1 MKQFLSTL
9 AIVGILIFS
18 TTGASAKIWRL
29 NNSNGQTL
37 NPAINADFTGT
48 IQQAHDD
55 SRVQNGDT
63 LHVEQSSVSYGN
75 LNISKR
81 LVIIGPGYFMSENPK
96 TQVNKSYGAT
106 IGAISILGSV
116 ADYSVVS
123 GLTITGAMV
132 VGASKVIVE
141 NNYFAYT
148 NTTISVGS
156 GNSSAIDSVVF
167 RSNYFAFY
175 TTGGYF
181 GITTRPSTSGQI
193 TNFIFSNNIVTTT
206 NTWGLYLGSL
216 FSGIIRNN
224 TFYGSYNM
232 YVYNMYVVNNLSNY
246 INVYV
251 GGNGFENCVLEYNMG
266 INDNQYVIP
275 FQRNVNNVIT
285 NCVTN
290 TDQLLIGGTET
301 TDGQWALQPASPA
314 KGTGKGGADLGA
326 FGGSVPYVLSGLP
339 RVPNIYSLNIAP
351 INPGAT
357 SISVTV
363 SAKSN

>member
-75 LNISKR
+75 LSLSKR

-106 IGAISILGSV
+106 IGAISILGSG

-156 GNSSAIDSVVF
+156 GNSSTIDSVVL
-167 RSNYFAFY
+167 RSNYFAFNNSASY
-175 TTGGYF
+175 LGVG
-181 GITTRPSTSGQI
+181 TRASTSGQI

-206 NTWGLYLGSL
+206 NGWGLSLGSL

-224 TFYGSYNM
+224 TFYGYYNM
-232 YVYNMYVVNNLSNY
+232 SVTNMYVVNNLSNY
-246 INVYV
+246 PSSGVA
-251 GGNGFENCVLEYNMG
+251 GNGFVNCVLEYNMG
-266 INDNQYVIP
+266 VNDNQYVNP
-275 FQRNVNNVIT
+275 TQANVNNVIT

-290 TDQLLIGGTET
+290 TAQLLVGGAGS
-301 TDGQWALQPASPA
+301 TDGKWALQSASPA
-314 KGTGKGGADLGA
+314 KGAGKGGADLGA

-339 RVPNIYSLNIAP
+339 RVPNIYSLSIAP
-351 INPGAT
+351 INPGAA